1 MILNKPERF
10 FLNLLQFSVNNAP
23 VNQEWDG
30 LPPEDWPDVFH
41 LAERH
46 GLVALLMDILG
57 KIRLKR
63 TPPSSLLLHWLGQ
76 AAYRERICRY
86 QFKLS
91 CEFAEC
97 LRKEDIKCIVL
108 KGLALASYYPDF
120 SKREFGDLDC
130 YLIKNKNNVANEG
143 DLLAKR
149 LGWNVEEAGYKHS
162 HIRYKELLIENHHF
176 LTNFNQTKQGIKIER
191 ILRQLALE
199 GRESRMGE
207 TNLWKPSPEFQAIF
221 YLKHSLGDFIA
232 QDMSLK
238 AIYDWAVFL
247 KNEQAAI
254 DWDMM
259 TDLLEQCRL
268 RRFFDLITEA
278 CITYLGL
285 EIGRNAFT
293 VRSDRGIV
301 DDMLVDILK
310 KPTMNSGQLGILQ
323 KIPHIL
329 KRFRRQIYYRGINTE
344 RPFTLI
350 WNTIVYSSYFNRRIT
365 TWNQQWK

>member
-10 FLNLLQFSVNNAP
+10 FLYLLQFSVNNAP

-130 YLIKNKNNVANEG
+130 YLIKNKKNVANEG

-149 LGWNVEEAGYKHS
+149 LGLNVEEAGYKHS

-176 LTNFNQTKQGIKIER
+176 LTNFSQTKQGIKIER

-207 TNLWKPSPEFQAIF
+207 TKLWKPSPEFQVIF
-221 YLKHSLGDFIA
+221 YLMHSLGDFIA
-232 QDMSLK
+232 QDMPMR
-238 AIYDWAVFL
+238 AVYDWAIFL
-247 KNEQAAI
+247 QKEQDAI
-254 DWDMM
+254 DWENMNR
-259 TDLLEQCRL
+259 LLEECRL
-268 RRFFDLITEA
+268 RHFFDLMNEI
-278 CITYLGL
+278 CMTYLGL
-285 EIGRNAFT
+285 
-293 VRSDRGIV
+293 
-301 DDMLVDILK
+301 DIHAEELTISSHPEMAESMILDVLR
-310 KPTMNSGQLGILQ
+310 KPTVGSGQLTLLQ
-323 KIPHIL
+323 KIPNIWNRF
-329 KRFRRQIYYRGINTE
+329 KRQYKYRLIETE
-344 RPFTLI
+344 SVGTLM
-350 WNTIVYSSYFNRRIT
+350 WNTIAFSSYMHRNV
-365 TWNQQWK
+365 KLD